1 MHSIVLQP
9 TTGSGSCSLLLEF
22 HKPRDMERASLLK
35 IEVSNP
41 CVLALFR

>member
-22 HKPRDMERASLLK
+22 HKPTAADRASLLK
-35 IEVSNP
+35 IEVANP